1 MSDDPLNDDAVLR
14 VPRRL
19 PLRRILWGAFA
30 LPWQNRAAVARAT
43 GLPLLAVIACTL
55 AWDVADLNDSGAA
68 RWTLYFL
75 YLVATSWL
83 AIATHR
89 LVLLDADDARTRLD
103 PPGLRRLGIFVGT
116 MILLWLVF
124 LVLVM
129 LLHGLMLLPWA
140 RYVPAG
146 TQPAPVTDMPVWWIN
161 QIAIILAAWVVGRLS
176 LVLPAIA
183 VDRRIGPI
191 TAWRASRKNGWKLAI
206 VIGALPRMLASVGSL
221 LYRDG
226 ASSVEFALLVV
237 LTAFFTVIEVVALS
251 LCYWELTSPA
261 PAPPPTPPPG

>member
-1 MSDDPLNDDAVLR
+1 LPDDPPNDDAALTAL
-14 VPRRL
+14 RRL

-43 GLPLLAVIACTL
+43 GLPLLALIGCTL

-75 YLVATSWL
+75 YLIATSWL

-89 LVLLDADDARTRLD
+89 LVLLDGDDARTRPD

-129 LLHGLMLLPWA
+129 VLHGLMLLPWA

-161 QIAIILAAWVVGRLS
+161 QIAIILAAWVLGRLS
-176 LVLPAIA
+176 PVLPAIA

-206 VIGALPRMLASVGSL
+206 VIGALPWALAWVAGL

-226 ASSVEFALLVV
+226 ASPVEFALLAA
-237 LTAFFTVIEVVALS
+237 LTALFTIIEVTALS
-251 LCYWELTSPA
+251 LSYWELIS